1 MTTRVPLN
9 MAGALA
15 PSGGSDTAA
24 LQAAAQTLQDGTAR
38 MQVIPHTGA
47 AAAGPAVPITWA
59 TGDEVRASI
68 TYSV

>member
-24 LQAAAQTLQDGTAR
+24 LQAALA
-38 MQVIPHTGA
+38 TGRDVLLA
-47 AAAGPAVPITWA
+47 PGTWA
-59 TGDEVRASI
+59 TGDEVLASI